1 MTTEE
6 KISAHIKNLEITRA
20 EAIQLIADD
29 IAIDK
34 GAKLFEL
41 TPEQEKEAKKARQA
55 DRKPTAYNFP
65 KKEKKDNTAKR
76 EIIQKL
82 AEALT
87 DAEDVQVVNAEREI
101 TFRAN
106 GVKYKIVL
114 SCPRA

>member
-6 KISAHIKNLEITRA
+6 KISAHIKNLGITRA

-65 KKEKKDNTAKR
+65 KKEKKENTAKR

-87 DAEDVQVVNAEREI
+87 DAEDVQLVNAEREI

>member
-1 MTTEE
+1 LTTEE
-6 KISAHIKNLEITRA
+6 KISAHIKKLGITRA

-55 DRKPTAYNFP
+55 DRKPTTYNFP

-87 DAEDVQVVNAEREI
+87 DAEDVQLVNAEREI

>member
-6 KISAHIKNLEITRA
+6 KISAHIKNLGITRA

-29 IAIDK
+29 LAIDK

-87 DAEDVQVVNAEREI
+87 EAEDVQLVNAEREI